1 MGAAAGQESTG
12 AGATPAPAGAAG
24 GRGSS
29 ARRPVH
35 DDRRGESGN
44 QRLDRNWQEMLQELR
59 VMQAGIQ
66 ILAGFLLVL
75 PFQRRFEE
83 LDDLQVAVYLCLLC
97 LSVLIQALLLST
109 VNLHRALFRLHVKG
123 TLVRHTSAIIPV
135 ATALVGLVLA
145 GTLWL
150 VFDLVLGRTAGLV
163 VAGALLLVEAVLWIA
178 YPLAL
183 RRRALTKRR

>member
-1 MGAAAGQESTG
+1 MGAAGQEG
-12 AGATPAPAGAAG
+12 AGAGDTPAPGDSPG
-24 GRGSS
+24 GQGPSERHP
-29 ARRPVH
+29 RR

-66 ILAGFLLVL
+66 ILAGFLLIL

-83 LDDLQVAVYLCLLC
+83 LDDLQVGVYLCLLC

-109 VNLHRALFRLHVKG
+109 VTLHRALFGLHVKG
-123 TLVRHTSAIIPV
+123 TLVEHTAAIIPF
-135 ATALVGLVLA
+135 ATALVGVVLA

-150 VFDLVLGRTAGLV
+150 VFDIVLGRTASLV
-163 VAGALLLVEAVLWIA
+163 VAGVLLALEAILWVA

-183 RRRALTKRR
+183 RRRALRQRG

>member
-1 MGAAAGQESTG
+1 MGAAAGQESAG
-12 AGATPAPAGAAG
+12 AGDTPDPAGAP
-24 GRGSS
+24 GRPDPS
-29 ARRPVH
+29 AWRPVS
-35 DDRRGESGN
+35 DDRRGESRN

-66 ILAGFLLVL
+66 ILAGFLLIL

-83 LDDLQVAVYLCLLC
+83 LDDPQVAVYLCLLC

-109 VNLHRALFRLHVKG
+109 INLHRALFGLHVKG
-123 TLVRHTSAIIPV
+123 TLVKHTAAILPV

-163 VAGALLLVEAVLWIA
+163 AAGALLLVEAVLWIA
-178 YPLAL
+178 YPQAL
-183 RRRALTKRR
+183 RRRALTKHR